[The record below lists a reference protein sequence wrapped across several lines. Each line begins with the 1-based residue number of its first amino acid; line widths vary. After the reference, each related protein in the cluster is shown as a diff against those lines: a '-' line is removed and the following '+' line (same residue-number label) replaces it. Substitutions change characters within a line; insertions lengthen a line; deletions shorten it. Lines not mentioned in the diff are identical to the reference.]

1 MKNKQLVNQR
11 NGYIVSTQIEYA
23 DTWLSRL
30 VGLLADSSL
39 KKHEALWLSPCKS
52 VHTIGMRFSID
63 VVFLDKYNRIKK
75 PGGISETLQV
85 LQGRKGNTLRTGATI
100 RNNSI
105 CWSATR
111 GQTPITIGK

>member
-75 PGGISETLQV
+75 LGESVKPFRFCKAAKGTHSVLELPSGIIQSAGLQRGDKLL
-85 LQGRKGNTLRTGATI
+85 LQ
-100 RNNSI
+100 
-105 CWSATR
+105 
-111 GQTPITIGK
+111 